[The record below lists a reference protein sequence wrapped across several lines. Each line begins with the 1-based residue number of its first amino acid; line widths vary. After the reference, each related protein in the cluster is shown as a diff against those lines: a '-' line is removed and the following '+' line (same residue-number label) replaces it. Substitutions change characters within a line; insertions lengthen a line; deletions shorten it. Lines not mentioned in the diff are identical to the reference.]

1 MADLA
6 YRNENPA
13 VLRGRTNWPAI
24 WAGVFIFMAI
34 WLVFGALGLAIF
46 ASASPG
52 ATYSLANMGVGMGI
66 WTVVLTVIAMYV
78 AGLETAR
85 LAAVNDR
92 HDNLMHG
99 MAMFGLSAVAA
110 IVVAELARAGFA
122 GGAASAAAAT
132 MPAAA
137 TMGVSA
143 ALGWVSF
150 ISLFLG
156 WLAALLGAASAG
168 STKPTAGTVQDIR
181 TAA

>member
-6 YRNENPA
+6 YRNENPT

-34 WLVFGALGLAIF
+34 WLVFGALGVAIF
-46 ASASPG
+46 ASASPA
-52 ATYSLANMGVGMGI
+52 ATYSLAHMGAGMGI
-66 WTVVLTVIAMYV
+66 WMVVLTVIAMYV

-85 LAAVNDR
+85 LAAVSNR
-92 HDNLMHG
+92 HDNLIHG
-99 MAMFGLSAVAA
+99 MAMFGLSAVAV
-110 IVVAELARAGFA
+110 IVMAELVKAGFA
-122 GGAASAAAAT
+122 GGAASATAAAV
-132 MPAAA
+132 P
-137 TMGVSA
+137 MGVSA

-168 STKPTAGTVQDIR
+168 SAKPAVGAVHDIR